1 MSNKNKNNDLKIN
14 EKNKLLDSL
23 VDENNNSN
31 KNDLIN
37 KKITFL
43 LKDNKKFFVD
53 LQIAILGY
61 PNLINNFDFNLLS
74 IKLPEWIDEKN
85 IKDYF
90 YYVIEYNSEKFELDL
105 NSNYR
110 KFMNFNFKKLIKI
123 ANYFQNENILENII
137 NFYLIP
143 NLNIETCVKFIND
156 AYLYKNNN
164 NNNENLNDNILII
177 WNIFYNKLINFFVD
191 NFIEIIK
198 DNNKIKKLNKN
209 ILENVLEIY
218 LNKNYFIEEKPK
230 IKKNIIKK
238 IIKFIAYIRDLN
250 IDKNESNINSDD
262 FYKLIQIE
270 NKRLN
275 SFDITNNNREDT
287 IFFNLNLINFLANN
301 EEKENE
307 IFQEIILE
315 ILNKKIILLIKLN
328 KIENNLKIYIKP
340 KNFNNK
346 LFYSFSS
353 FVELE
358 NDNKINCYNLSCINN
373 EQYLNIIKLNNFSL
387 YLNDFYNNNIKE
399 NNFSFKVYLKINII
413 ESFLISYLI
422 NNFDNYYKSKNIYKL
437 SSKNL
442 KNIFLTNVNNLNE
455 EQKLICLI
463 NWCKILINNYII
475 IILL

>member
-137 NFYLIP
+137 NFNLIP

-164 NNNENLNDNILII
+164 NKIENLNDNILII

-463 NWCKILINNYII
+463 NWCKILIN
-475 IILL
+475 

>member
-1 MSNKNKNNDLKIN
+1 MSNKYKNNGLNMK
-14 EKNKLLDSL
+14 EKNKILDSL
-23 VDENNNSN
+23 VDYDYNNNNNNLSS
-31 KNDLIN
+31 

-43 LKDNKKFFVD
+43 LKDNKKYFVD

-61 PNLINNFDFNLLS
+61 PNLLNKFDLNLLS
-74 IKLPEWIDEKN
+74 FKLPDWIDEKN

-90 YYVIEYNSEKFELDL
+90 YYVIEYNSQKFELDL
-105 NSNYR
+105 NSNSN

-137 NFYLIP
+137 KFNLIP
-143 NLNIETCVKFIND
+143 NLNIETCINFIND

-164 NNNENLNDNILII
+164 NNKKKENLNNNILII

-191 NFIEIIK
+191 NFLEIIK

-209 ILENVLEIY
+209 ILENVLEVY
-218 LNKNYFIEEKPK
+218 LNKNYFTEEEKPK

-238 IIKFIAYIRDLN
+238 IIKFVAYIRDFN
-250 IDKNESNINSDD
+250 IDKNESFIDD

-270 NKRLN
+270 NKKLN
-275 SFDITNNNREDT
+275 SFNITNDNRDD
-287 IFFNLNLINFLANN
+287 IIYFNLNLINFLSNN

-340 KNFNNK
+340 KNLNNK
-346 LFYSFSS
+346 FFFSFSS

-358 NDNKINCYNLSCINN
+358 NDNKINYYNSSCINN

-387 YLNDFYNNNIKE
+387 YLNDFYNNNNIKE

-422 NNFDNYYKSKNIYKL
+422 NNFEYFYKSKNIYKL

-442 KNIFLTNVNNLNE
+442 KNIFLSNVNNLNE

-463 NWCKILINNYII
+463 NWCKIFL
-475 IILL
+475 

>member
-137 NFYLIP
+137 NFNLIP

-164 NNNENLNDNILII
+164 NNKENLNDNILII

>member
-137 NFYLIP
+137 NFNLIP

-209 ILENVLEIY
+209 ILENILELY

-238 IIKFIAYIRDLN
+238 IIKFIAYIRDLD

-475 IILL
+475 IIL

>member
-14 EKNKLLDSL
+14 EKNKILDSL

-209 ILENVLEIY
+209 ILENVLELY